1 MAKIEWD
8 AKFETGHQRIDFEHR
23 IFLDLIRMFADEADR
38 DEASDPRR
46 MNRQLMEITKYA
58 EFHFVSEENI
68 MVDVGYPDVE
78 AHREFHSVLLAELR
92 DMAFRLRAGRAK
104 ARDLVEFLYHW
115 FAQHTSTKDKL
126 IAEYVVHKVG
136 VAGGPSGG
144 G

>member
-23 IFLDLIRMFADEADR
+23 IFLDLIRMFSEEAER
-38 DEASDPRR
+38 ELASDARR
-46 MNRQLMEITKYA
+46 LNRHLMEITKYA

-104 ARDLVEFLYHW
+104 ARDLVDFLYQW

-126 IAEYVVHKVG
+126 IAEYVARKVGG
-136 VAGGPSGG
+136 VAGA
-144 G
+144 